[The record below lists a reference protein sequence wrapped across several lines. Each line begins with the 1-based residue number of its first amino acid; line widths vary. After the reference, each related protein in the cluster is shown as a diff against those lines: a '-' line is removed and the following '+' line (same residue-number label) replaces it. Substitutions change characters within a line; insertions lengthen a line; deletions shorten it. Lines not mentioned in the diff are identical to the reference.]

1 MMDINFLKQNGVDVD
16 KSLELFGD
24 IGTYNDTIGDF
35 LVSVNDKVPKLQAY
49 KIAKD
54 MPNYAIYAHS
64 IKSDARY
71 FGFTKLGEMAYEHE
85 LKSKAGDIYYI
96 FENYDNFIAE
106 INKTA
111 DLVKKYLE
119 GTPADAISQPTE
131 TETVEAAPT
140 TTDVIVEEQEGEI
153 YDRQTILVVDDSNII
168 RNFVSRIFKDTYN
181 VGIAKD
187 GKEAIDIIDANTMNN
202 NIKAILLD
210 LNMPKVDGFAVLD
223 HMKENDLF
231 DKIPVSIISG
241 DSSKDTIDRA
251 FTYTIVDMLGKP
263 FNEADVKRVVE
274 KTVYS
279 KELA

>member
-119 GTPADAISQPTE
+119 GTPADTVSQPTE
-131 TETVEAAPT
+131 TVEATPT
-140 TTDVIVEEQEGEI
+140 TTDVIVEEQVGEI